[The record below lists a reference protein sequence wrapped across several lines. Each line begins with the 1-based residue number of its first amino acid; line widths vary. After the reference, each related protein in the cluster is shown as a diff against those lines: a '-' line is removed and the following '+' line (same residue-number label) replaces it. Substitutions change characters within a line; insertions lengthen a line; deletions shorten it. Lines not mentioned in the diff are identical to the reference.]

1 MSIGTSDLRRRIAVI
16 FLRIEGILILTLGVA
31 LIIKGLITDGAIEWF
46 VISGILFL
54 ALSGGIGLL
63 LAATGLKNR
72 KMYGRAPAVLA
83 NLIAVGVS
91 KYMFEAGLW
100 WVAMPLTLYA
110 AITIYCVLTIE
121 FQSPT
126 KNRG

>member
-1 MSIGTSDLRRRIAVI
+1 MSIGTSDFRRRIAVI
-16 FLRIEGILILTLGVA
+16 LLRTEGIVILALGVA

-83 NLIAVGVS
+83 NLIAIGVS
-91 KYMFEAGLW
+91 KYIFEAGFW
-100 WVAMPLTLYA
+100 WAALPLTIYA
-110 AITIYCVLTIE
+110 ALTIYCAVSLVPE
-121 FQSPT
+121 
-126 KNRG
+126 KN